1 MTHSETE
8 RSKNELHVY
17 IYIYKT
23 IEQGIEPGRSWEGY
37 LKIAHKNYHIAQ
49 YICLLIQGDPS
60 QSL

>member
-1 MTHSETE
+1 MYI
-8 RSKNELHVY
+8 Y

>member
-8 RSKNELHVY
+8 RSKNELHV
-17 IYIYKT
+17 YIYKT

-37 LKIAHKNYHIAQ
+37 PKIAHKNYHITQ
-49 YICLLIQGDPS
+49 YTCLLIQGDPS